1 MAAAPHVVTML
12 GEATAAQL
20 GSAVAAGPF
29 ARQPPAAASAAGPL
43 TWGVERAAVHPV
55 YTLRS
60 ARLSA
65 RVGTPLR
72 SASPPAPF

>member
-29 ARQPPAAASAAGPL
+29 ARQQPAAASAAGPL
-43 TWGVERAAVHPV
+43 T
-55 YTLRS
+55 L
-60 ARLSA
+60 
-65 RVGTPLR
+65 
-72 SASPPAPF
+72 